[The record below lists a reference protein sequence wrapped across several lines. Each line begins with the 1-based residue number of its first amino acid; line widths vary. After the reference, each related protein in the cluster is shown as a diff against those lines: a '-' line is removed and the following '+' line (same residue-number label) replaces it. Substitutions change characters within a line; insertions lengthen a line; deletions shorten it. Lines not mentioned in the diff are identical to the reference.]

1 VTNTKPATATF
12 ALPSSSWQDVDS
24 PSSRTSL
31 DNAFSTP
38 QQPSS
43 WLVDKNFRGKFVENQ
58 HRATSSINLAALG
71 KSQSVR
77 FLDEMPEHQKLA
89 GKGKARA
96 EESSPER
103 VAMVGRPPRSPPRA
117 ASSAIEEDDDEEE
130 DEDDEDDEDEDEDD
144 DMPPLPRTKS
154 QLSMLIDKERKY
166 SGSTNLGPQKLRRAA
181 GPGKDVKD
189 AIEDDEEN
197 ELLIMARRDK
207 KGKPKDPDQPFKAA
221 AKKGLWRGGMADDDD
236 GGDGPRS
243 PPAVF

>member
-1 VTNTKPATATF
+1 VTNPKTAPATF

-96 EESSPER
+96 QEGGPER
-103 VAMVGRPPRSPPRA
+103 VAIVGRPPRSPPQA
-117 ASSAIEEDDDEEE
+117 ASSAIEDDDDDDGEDDD
-130 DEDDEDDEDEDEDD
+130 DDD

-154 QLSMLIDKERKY
+154 QLSVLIDKERKY
-166 SGSTNLGPQKLRRAA
+166 SGSTNLGPEKPRRAA
-181 GPGKDVKD
+181 GPGKDDKD
-189 AIEDDEEN
+189 TNDDDEEEEN
-197 ELLIMARRDK
+197 ELLTMARRDK
-207 KGKPKDPDQPFKAA
+207 KGKPGDPDRPFKAA
-221 AKKGLWRGGMADDDD
+221 AKKGLWRGGMSGDD
-236 GGDGPRS
+236 GGDGSKS
-243 PPAVF
+243 PPAMF